1 LNAKHNNDT
10 PNIKDSFFISEVDQ
24 QWAIL

>member
-1 LNAKHNNDT
+1 LNTKHNNDT

-24 QWAIL
+24 QWTIP